1 MSLPEKQW
9 KEKKTQTIM
18 GRELHPQL
26 QEQDY
31 VGPCCFPLPGID
43 SSICGHF
50 LMPPSALA

>member
-1 MSLPEKQW
+1 MSLQEKQW
-9 KEKKTQTIM
+9 KEKKKTIM
-18 GRELHPQL
+18 GRELCPQL

-31 VGPCCFPLPGID
+31 VGPCCLPLPGID